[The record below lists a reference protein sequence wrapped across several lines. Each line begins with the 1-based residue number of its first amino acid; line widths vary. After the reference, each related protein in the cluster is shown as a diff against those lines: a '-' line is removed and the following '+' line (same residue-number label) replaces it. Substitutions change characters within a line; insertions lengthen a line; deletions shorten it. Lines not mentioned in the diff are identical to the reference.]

1 MTIGQRIKEA
11 RKSAGLTQRELA
23 EKSGTA
29 TGTIQQYELGKR
41 QPRIEQLQAIAS
53 ALGVT
58 TNYFLTGEK
67 TEKHPLDWTRSLDK
81 KLNLIGCSLESDE
94 LILGAFSDED
104 NKKWIRLPDCLLML
118 SDEELKTLDDETDS
132 YLRFKLQELKEKH
145 KDKIKPLY
153 WPLSSPP
160 ARGTIGQEQ
169 TEPDTAGQKSAEM
182 VKIKKQKKPTLVTE
196 DGLEEIEAY
205 GEMAKNLAMQQFL
218 SEEKPDAQASSA
230 KESGVG

>member
-1 MTIGQRIKEA
+1 MGTGDNIRALRKE
-11 RKSAGLTQRELA
+11 RGLTQ
-23 EKSGTA
+23 K
-29 TGTIQQYELGKR
+29 ELGELCGMADSAIRYYESNRGNPTQKTIKR
-41 QPRIEQLQAIAS
+41 IAT

-58 TNYFLTGEK
+58 VDYLLTGEK
-67 TEKHPLDWTRSLDK
+67 TEKHPLDWTHSLDK

-230 KESGVG
+230 KESDVG